1 MKFEYKKG
9 ATPLDPDEIH
19 NLRLKHI
26 STQKDLDELEAA
38 NIIQGQLWAFSQKRK
53 TIMTLPF
60 LLKLHKNMFGE
71 VWSWAGKYRRSQTNI
86 GVEPFRIPSETG
98 QLLEEVVFQLHSNT
112 YTMDEIATR
121 FHHKLVW
128 IHPFTNGN
136 GRHARLMTDLLLYTH
151 GHSLFTWGRHN
162 LNEQG
167 SIRQEYINALKA
179 ADKNNFDPLMNFVR
193 S

>member
-1 MKFEYKKG
+1 
-9 ATPLDPDEIH
+9 
-19 NLRLKHI
+19 
-26 STQKDLDELEAA
+26 
-38 NIIQGQLWAFSQKRK
+38 
-53 TIMTLPF
+53 MTLPF

-151 GHSLFTWGRHN
+151 GHPLFTWGRHN